1 MQQKILPVYINIV
14 FALDSST
21 QKEESKQTTAATL
34 NEAEKTS
41 EQQSRLSPARMEE
54 IKSGQCF
61 FMNKIT
67 VFDETENRCMPAIH
81 LEPVDATMARDLP
94 KKTFKTSASES
105 SPTTRDAD
113 IDGNLLPSNDLETED
128 AQNLSASMHHRGMKL
143 TVEKQDADKGVNKQK
158 VSTSMTLVPP
168 VELLPAETL
177 PNKDSKPDR
186 DSLLQSMPP
195 LVPIR
200 VSPVKEAPFA
210 SIEDTRPG
218 QSSDDPNPVKSVTAN
233 VSPLTQPTDQSVS
246 VSSSGCTQNLGPVEI
261 LPLPTADLDSSL
273 NLPPEKNSEFAS
285 VSEAVSL
292 EPMKGN
298 ISNSLEKDHNFPGN
312 LITDRIGSGT
322 NVNRSCV
329 EQKPTGNDSSNEILP
344 TEQKVNLYSIERSP
358 VGPLPVEVLPS
369 EKREDAASMD
379 TLSHVSTDDSS
390 TRTFL
395 SKPGVNS
402 SDDIAFSRSTEV
414 AASKGI
420 SRTKISDNSASI
432 VASSSQKTE
441 DLASIKTLL
450 PKHKVD
456 ASSASV
462 SSAHS
467 SEKV

>member
-34 NEAEKTS
+34 NVAEKTS

-94 KKTFKTSASES
+94 KKTFKTSASEI

-113 IDGNLLPSNDLETED
+113 IEGNLLPSNDLETED

-177 PNKDSKPDR
+177 SNKDSKPDR

-195 LVPIR
+195 LVPLR
-200 VSPVKEAPFA
+200 VSPVKEAPLA

-218 QSSDDPNPVKSVTAN
+218 QSSDDPSQVKSVTAN
-233 VSPLTQPTDQSVS
+233 VSPLTQPTNQSIS

-261 LPLPTADLDSSL
+261 SPLPTADVDSSP

-298 ISNSLEKDHNFPGN
+298 ISSSQEKDRNFSGN

-329 EQKPTGNDSSNEILP
+329 EQKPSDSSNEILP
-344 TEQKVNLYSIERSP
+344 TEQKVNLCNIKRSP
-358 VGPLPVEVLPS
+358 GGPLPMEVSPS
-369 EKREDAASMD
+369 EKGEDAASMD
-379 TLSHVSTDDSS
+379 ASSHVPTDDSS

-395 SKPGVNS
+395 SKPGVSS

-441 DLASIKTLL
+441 DIALIKTLL
-450 PKHKVD
+450 PEHKVD
-456 ASSASV
+456 ASSAST

-467 SEKV
+467 FEKV